1 MSAIDETKEQIAYL
15 KIWFGAFV
23 VTLISLIGWLVPN
36 YETAKQFL
44 VVLDMVA
51 ILFLVIAISMIHK
64 NIQRLIRDLRDL

>member
-1 MSAIDETKEQIAYL
+1 MSALDEAKEQIAYL
-15 KIWFGAFV
+15 KVWFGAFV

-51 ILFLVIAISMIHK
+51 ILFLVIAIGLIHR
-64 NIQRLIRDLRDL
+64 NIKWLIRGLREL